1 MPVYDRGYTHWEDS
15 GRPSYPAW
23 WVIARR
29 GIAQPW
35 KSRGMMTLLII
46 LLIAAWVPAIVKG
59 GIIYFKLKAGE
70 MVDLL
75 GGSWTSI
82 EPEGFLNYLD
92 KQHFFVFVVM
102 AIVGAGL
109 VATDR
114 RDNGLSLYFS
124 RPLGLR
130 SYVAGKTVILFFYYA
145 LVTLVPAVALCVFA
159 YLIDPDAVARGS
171 QVTGADL
178 LLLIPLRL
186 LLFSVLTGA
195 SMSLVLLAFSCLGK
209 RSIFIMVWWTV
220 MVMGTKT
227 LSAIAGAFDKGGLQL
242 LDFMGQYDNAG
253 TLLFGAEATLDVAPV
268 LSMLAAAAWTTL
280 AVLVLRSRIKPVE
293 VVA

>member
-1 MPVYDRGYTHWEDS
+1 MPVYDRGYTHWESS
-15 GRPSYPAW
+15 GRRSYPAW

-29 GIAQPW
+29 GIVQPW
-35 KSRGMMTLLII
+35 KSRGMLTLL
-46 LLIAAWVPAIVKG
+46 LLLLVMSWIPAIVKG
-59 GIIYFKLKAGE
+59 VIIYVKLKAGDV
-70 MVDLL
+70 VDLI
-75 GGSWTSI
+75 GGGYTSI
-82 EPEGFLNYLD
+82 DPPGFLNYLD
-92 KQHFFVFVVM
+92 KQHFFVFVIM

-130 SYVAGKTVILFFYYA
+130 TYVAGKTIILLFYYA
-145 LVTLVPAVALCVFA
+145 LVTFVPAVALCIFA
-159 YLIDPDAVARGS
+159 YLIDPEAVGS
-171 QVTGADL
+171 EL
-178 LLLIPLRL
+178 LLLTPLRL
-186 LLFSVLTGA
+186 LVYCGLAGT

-227 LSAIAGAFDKGGLQL
+227 LGAIAGAFDKGGLQL

-253 TLLFGAEATLDVAPV
+253 TFLFGADPSLDVSRV
-268 LSMLAAAAWTTL
+268 LSLLVVIGWSALAIW
-280 AVLVLRSRIKPVE
+280 VLRARIRPVE